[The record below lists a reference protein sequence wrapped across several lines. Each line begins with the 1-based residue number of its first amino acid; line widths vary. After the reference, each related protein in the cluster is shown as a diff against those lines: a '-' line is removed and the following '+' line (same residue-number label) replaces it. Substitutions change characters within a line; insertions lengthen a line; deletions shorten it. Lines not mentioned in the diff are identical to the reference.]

1 MAQCLPVATDA
12 VCVLPR
18 KRLPP
23 ATASR
28 SILSLVGLVAGNA
41 NVSFAGSTQQAPFI
55 YGDIFGGGNL
65 AQVANDTYV
74 NIYAGN
80 IAGQVF
86 GGGNGDITD
95 DTVTSADVL
104 GNTNVTLAQ
113 DEGGTQSAG
122 HGPID
127 DSLLD

>member
-1 MAQCLPVATDA
+1 MLREA
-12 VCVLPR
+12 V
-18 KRLPP
+18 
-23 ATASR
+23 
-28 SILSLVGLVAGNA
+28 
-41 NVSFAGSTQQAPFI
+41 AGSTQQAPFI

-65 AQVANDTYV
+65 AQVANDTHV

-80 IAGQVF
+80 IAGEVF

-95 DTVTSADVL
+95 GTVTSADVL

-113 DEGGTQSAG
+113 DEGGTQNVG

-127 DSLLD
+127 DSFSINVIWFKMWDPVENIFYPSSG